1 MVAKEAVTTRKR
13 RGTFVEPP
21 EPAKRRTRSR
31 KRAAD
36 PEQVPEDVPEQVPED
51 VPEQV
56 PEDVPEQVPE
66 DVPEDVSGQDSDEP
80 PTTLAAAVEA
90 SMKLVE
96 KYNLSPSAI
105 KVCRN
110 LSID

>member
-31 KRAAD
+31 KRAAN
-36 PEQVPEDVPEQVPED
+36 
-51 VPEQV
+51 PEQV

>member
-36 PEQVPEDVPEQVPED
+36 PEQVPED

>member
-21 EPAKRRTRSR
+21 EPVKRRTRSR

-36 PEQVPEDVPEQVPED
+36 
-51 VPEQV
+51 PEQV